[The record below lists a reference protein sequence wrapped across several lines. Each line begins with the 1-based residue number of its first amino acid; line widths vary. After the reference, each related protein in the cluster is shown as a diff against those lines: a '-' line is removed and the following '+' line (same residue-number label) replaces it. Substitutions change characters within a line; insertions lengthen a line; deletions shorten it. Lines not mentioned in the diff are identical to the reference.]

1 MVALPA
7 QHDFLHTLAGSGIEL
22 FDRSKR
28 QIALTASFKPVWVST
43 SMKIS
48 SANSGRCSVSHALSA
63 IASRV
68 SLLEWLKKIRD
79 TYVYPPF
86 VEAPES
92 RSTHCRRFSAANE
105 RIILSGAWGSQ
116 ITRLRRY

>member
-1 MVALPA
+1 
-7 QHDFLHTLAGSGIEL
+7 
-22 FDRSKR
+22 
-28 QIALTASFKPVWVST
+28 
-43 SMKIS
+43 MKIS

-92 RSTHCRRFSAANE
+92 PRAGLPPFQCRE
-105 RIILSGAWGSQ
+105 RKDNPAQ
-116 ITRLRRY
+116 RLGVVNGLKRVE